1 MSADIEPLVMDRLA
15 EIIDPCSVGA
25 GNPMNIV
32 EMGLIKEISFHDGE
46 LSIRMCLTSPT
57 CLMLEHFVVEAQRVT
72 AELPHVR
79 DVIVRG
85 DSGLEWSSQRMSEEA
100 KDRRS
105 ARLSRLLPVVELSG
119 AAR

>member
-1 MSADIEPLVMDRLA
+1 MSADLEQAVMARLA
-15 EIIDPCSVGA
+15 EIVDPCSVGA

-32 EMGLIKEISFHDGE
+32 EMGLIKAITFTDGK

-57 CLMLEHFVVEAQRVT
+57 CLMLEHFVVEARRVT
-72 AELPHVR
+72 AELPQVR
-79 DVIVRG
+79 DVVVRG
-85 DSGLEWSSQRMSEEA
+85 DSGTEWSSERMSPEA